1 MARKRLIA
9 LVVAGV
15 VVFVLVTTVLARVLS
30 GDPAEHSAVT
40 ALIQDEARGNAGAM
54 LAAMDGCSSDAAC
67 HARVIADAADLKRSG
82 SVSIL
87 QYQQSTGFSL
97 TTTNGIGRV
106 AWEVVDHTLP
116 IVQCV
121 RVRRAGNVISGI
133 HVDLLD
139 ITTQIKSG
147 ANCPKTF

>member
-1 MARKRLIA
+1 VARKRLIA

-15 VVFVLVTTVLARVLS
+15 IVFLLVTTVLARVLS
-30 GDPAEHSAVT
+30 GDPAEQSAVT
-40 ALIQDEARGNAGAM
+40 ALIQDEARGSASAM
-54 LAAMDGCSSDAAC
+54 LGAMDGCSSDAAC
-67 HARVIADAADLKRSG
+67 RARVMADAVNLKRPG

-106 AWEVVDHTLP
+106 AWEVIDHTKP

-121 RVRRAGNVISGI
+121 QVRRAGNVISGI
-133 HVDLLD
+133 HVELRD
-139 ITTQIKSG
+139 ITTIKSG